1 MQPGPSLH
9 LFEAIGIELEYMI
22 VDAETLDVRPIADA
36 LLTREAG
43 APVLSLDR
51 GPIAW
56 SNELALHVIEL
67 KTNGPTVDLDRAALD
82 FQANVRAASAHLSP
96 LAARLL
102 PTGMHPW
109 MDPHRELR
117 LWPHDDDVIYATFH
131 RIFDC
136 RGHGWANLQSMHVN
150 LPFQGD
156 DEFGRLHAAV
166 RLVLPLLPAL
176 AASSPLA
183 DGHFSGAA
191 DTRLVHY
198 ATNARRVPSVS
209 GKIIPEPV
217 FTHDA
222 YQGLLR
228 GIYRDLE
235 PHDPDEI
242 LREEWVNARGAIA
255 RFDRDAIEIRVL
267 DTQECPRADLT
278 IAALVVDVVERLTAR
293 ATGESSLY
301 AWSEDRLARVL
312 ASCIQA
318 GDEAV
323 IDDLEYVE
331 LLIGPVDA
339 PLTARDVWRRLADGS
354 RRSWTAAEG
363 RCLDHLLHEGCL
375 AHRIRRRLG
384 PQPRRAELQD
394 VYRDLADCLV
404 EGRLFSAPPRA

>member
-1 MQPGPSLH
+1 MQPSLH

-22 VDAETLDVRPIADA
+22 VDTETLDVRPVADA
-36 LLTREAG
+36 LLAREAG
-43 APVLSLDR
+43 APVMSLER
-51 GPIAW
+51 GSIAW

-67 KTNGPTVDLDRAALD
+67 KTNGPTTDLARAAVD
-82 FQANVRAASAHLSP
+82 FQADVRAASAHLSA
-96 LAARLL
+96 LGARLL

-150 LPFQGD
+150 LPFCGD

-183 DGHFSGAA
+183 DGRFSGSA

-198 ATNARRVPSVS
+198 ATNARRIPSVS
-209 GKIIPEPV
+209 GRIIPEPV
-217 FTHDA
+217 FTHEA
-222 YQGLLR
+222 YQRLLH

-235 PHDPDEI
+235 PHDPDEV

-255 RFDRDAIEIRVL
+255 RFDRDTIEIRVL

-293 ATGESSLY
+293 ASNEPALY

-312 ASCIQA
+312 AGCVQA
-318 GDEAV
+318 GDESV
-323 IDDLEYVE
+323 IDDREYVE
-331 LLIGPVDA
+331 LLIGTVTE
-339 PLTARDVWRRLADGS
+339 PLTALEVWRRLADGS
-354 RRSWTAAEG
+354 RRTWTNDEG
-363 RCLDHLLHEGCL
+363 RNLDQLLTEGCL

-384 PQPRRAELQD
+384 PQPTRADLREL
-394 VYRDLADCLV
+394 YGELAECLL
-404 EGRLFSAPPRA
+404 EGRLFSAPSRP